1 MRCSHCNTPISR
13 GTMCSAC
20 YAYLRKHPEGWYPL
34 PPKGEIQLASN
45 GDIICHICG
54 AAYPKLGNHISFKH
68 HMTPT
73 EYKDAFNLYHSAQLT
88 NERYK
93 KKMRK
98 YTKKYYKKVVKK
110 NLIKRGRS
118 TRFLQGKE
126 VIGRG
131 RHIK

>member
-1 MRCSHCNTPISR
+1 
-13 GTMCSAC
+13 
-20 YAYLRKHPEGWYPL
+20 
-34 PPKGEIQLASN
+34 
-45 GDIICHICG
+45 
-54 AAYPKLGNHISFKH
+54 
-68 HMTPT
+68 MTLI